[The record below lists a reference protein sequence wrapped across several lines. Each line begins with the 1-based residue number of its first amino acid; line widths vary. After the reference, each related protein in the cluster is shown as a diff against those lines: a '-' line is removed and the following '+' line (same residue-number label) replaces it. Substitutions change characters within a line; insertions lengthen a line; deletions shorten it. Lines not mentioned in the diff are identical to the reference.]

1 MTTNQK
7 GAIAEA
13 AIALE
18 AIKLGVEVYRPMAES
33 GRYDLIFGLEDR
45 LLRVQCKWAARRGE
59 TLVIPC
65 QSCRRG
71 PDGFLRRRYTADE
84 IDAVAAYS
92 ADLDRCYFI
101 PIERVEGKPSIQL
114 RISPARNNQRRRINR
129 AEDFELAARLGL
141 DGAVAQLGERRH
153 GMAEVRGSIPLGST
167 L

>member
-18 AIKLGVEVYRPMAES
+18 AVKLGVEVYRPMAEG

-45 LLRVQCKWAARRGE
+45 LLRVQCKWAAHRGE

-71 PDGFLRRRYTADE
+71 PDGFLRRRYTGDE
-84 IDAVAAYS
+84 IDGIAAYS
-92 ADLDRCYFI
+92 LDLDRCYFV
-101 PIERVEGKPSIQL
+101 PIERVEGRPAIAL
-114 RISPARNNQRRRINR
+114 RLAPARNNQRRRINW
-129 AEDFELAARLGL
+129 AEDFDLAARLGL
-141 DGAVAQLGERRH
+141 DGAVAQLGERWH
-153 GMAEVRGSIPLGST
+153 GMPEVRGSIPLGST
-167 L
+167 F